1 MSVHTVLTVKT
12 SRATVDETRRLLRS
26 VVGPCS
32 AQRGCRGCRMLQDQE
47 DPAGLWLFQ
56 EWDSLENLKKHF
68 HSEAFRWLLAAMDLS
83 VSPPDL
89 RFLFVDRSCGIEL
102 VEETGGLGKV

>member
-1 MSVHTVLTVKT
+1 MMVHTVLRVKT
-12 SRATVDETRRLLRS
+12 SPATVAETRRLLRAI
-26 VVGPCS
+26 VGPCS

-47 DPAGLWLFQ
+47 DPAGLWLLQ

-68 HSEAFRWLLAAMDLS
+68 HSEAFRWLLAARDLS

-89 RFLFVDRSCGIEL
+89 RFHFVDRSCGIEL
-102 VEETGGLGKV
+102 VEETGGLGKG

>member
-1 MSVHTVLTVKT
+1 MTVHAILRVLT
-12 SRATVDETRRLLRS
+12 SAATVGETRRLLRA

-47 DPAGLWLFQ
+47 DPAAIWLLQ
-56 EWDSLENLKKHF
+56 EWDSLEDLKKHF
-68 HSEAFRWLLAAMDLS
+68 RSEAFHWLLAAMDLS

-89 RFLFVDRSCGIEL
+89 RFLFVDRTCGIEL
-102 VEETGGLGKV
+102 VEESGGLGGV

>member
-1 MSVHTVLTVKT
+1 MVHTILRVKT
-12 SRATVDETRRLLRS
+12 SAATVAETRRLLRA
-26 VVGPCS
+26 VVGPSS
-32 AQRGCRGCRMLQDQE
+32 AQRGCCGCRMLQDQE
-47 DPAGLWLFQ
+47 DPAGLWLLQ
-56 EWDSLENLKKHF
+56 EWDSLENLKGHF

-102 VEETGGLGKV
+102 VEESRSPGNV